1 MVRRVKFRPP
11 IAGGD
16 NNGLHYRIVFDRSD
30 TVKWIRSVWNADEID
45 LTVFTMAVRA
55 DI

>member
-30 TVKWIRSVWNADEID
+30 TVKRIRSIWTDNEID
-45 LTVFTMAVRA
+45 LTVYTMAIHS

>member
-16 NNGLHYRIVFDRSD
+16 NNGLHYRIVFDRCN
-30 TVKWIRSVWNADEID
+30 TVKRIRSVWNADEVD
-45 LTVFTMAVRA
+45 LTVYIMAICA